1 MAYLLPVIIM
11 IFGLAADAIVEVA
24 AEISSDSLLDA
35 DAGVDAPVTVPVV
48 MDGLIDM
55 RPEASIIAVA
65 SVDE

>member
-1 MAYLLPVIIM
+1 MAYLLPVIVI

-24 AEISSDSLLDA
+24 AEISSDSLLDP
-35 DAGVDAPVTVPVV
+35 DAGVDVPLTVPVV

-55 RPEASIIAVA
+55 RPEASIVAVA